1 MLDKINEFIDKPVPK
16 QILYFNEMLTP
27 SIIRLA
33 YWLLLVAVLWTGLDH
48 MFSGGF
54 SRFLEGI
61 VLIVGGGIL
70 ARVAAEIV
78 MLFFQMNDN
87 LETLAKNSA
96 TPPAAPVRKKVTKK
110 KVTKK
115 VSKKA

>member
-1 MLDKINEFIDKPVPK
+1 MIDKINEFIAKPIPQ
-16 QILYFNEMLTP
+16 QILYFHEMLTP

-54 SRFLEGI
+54 GKFLEGI
-61 VLIVGGGIL
+61 VMIVGGGLL

-78 MLFFQMNDN
+78 MLFFQMHDN
-87 LETLAKNSA
+87 LETIAKNTA
-96 TPPAAPVRKKVTKK
+96 APAAAKKKVTKK
-110 KVTKK
+110 ATKK